1 MVGAECVLEPSMGGA
16 WIDEVCPSQL
26 PHISQALKNVGVDE
40 VERDLIDPNVIPD
53 RIAQYLEANRF
64 A

>member
-1 MVGAECVLEPSMGGA
+1 
-16 WIDEVCPSQL
+16 L

-53 RIAQYLEANRF
+53 RIAEYLEANRF

>member
-1 MVGAECVLEPSMGGA
+1 LE
-16 WIDEVCPSQL
+16 D
-26 PHISQALKNVGVDE
+26 VGVDQ

-53 RIAQYLEANRF
+53 RIAEYLEANRL